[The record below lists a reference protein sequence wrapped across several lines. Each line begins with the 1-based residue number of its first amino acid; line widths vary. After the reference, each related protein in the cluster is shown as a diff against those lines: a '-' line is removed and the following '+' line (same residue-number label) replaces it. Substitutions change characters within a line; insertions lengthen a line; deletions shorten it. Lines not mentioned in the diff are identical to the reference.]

1 MLKVGKVVKVV
12 VQIAVGAAVGV
23 AANDF
28 AKKYVAEPLQKFADS
43 KAEKAQK

>member
-1 MLKVGKVVKVV
+1 MMVIGKVVKVV

-28 AKKYVAEPLQKFADS
+28 AKKYVAEPLQKFVDS
-43 KAEKAQK
+43 KAGKAHN